1 MINMNVN
8 SIYNE
13 ILEDIQSRVPISII
27 KSYSQNTVKDDNLP
41 ENFENILANYLAQ
54 DTDEPQAEEPSKSL
68 SSSNIDSQYI
78 SSAIEAAI
86 TAASKK
92 YNVDPSLIK
101 AVIRKESNLNPN
113 AVSKSGAQGLMQI
126 VPKTASSLGV
136 SDPYNINQ
144 NIDGGTKYLSQML
157 NQFNGN
163 TSLALAAYNAGPNNV
178 KKYNGIPP
186 FSETQNYVPK
196 VLEYQKQYIL
206 DKYSKN
212 KTKN

>member
-101 AVIRKESNLNPN
+101 AVIRKESNFNPN
-113 AVSKSGAQGLMQI
+113 AVSKSGAQGLMQLM
-126 VPKTASSLGV
+126 PKTASSLGV

>member
-101 AVIRKESNLNPN
+101 AVIKKESNFNPN
-113 AVSKSGAQGLMQI
+113 AVSKSGAQGLMQLM
-126 VPKTASSLGV
+126 PKTASSLGV